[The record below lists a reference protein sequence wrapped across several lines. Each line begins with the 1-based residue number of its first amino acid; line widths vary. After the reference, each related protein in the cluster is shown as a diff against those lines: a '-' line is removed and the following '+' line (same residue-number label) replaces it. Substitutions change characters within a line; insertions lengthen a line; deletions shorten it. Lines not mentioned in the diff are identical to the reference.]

1 MPRPEKHVFVCLNAR
16 PAGHP
21 KGSCTERGAEGLLM
35 EFGRLMEARQAY
47 GKVAITRT
55 SCLGPCELGP
65 TVLVYPDGVMYVG
78 VQPSDIEEI
87 FDEHL
92 LGDRPVSRLRAPAAI
107 WD

>member
-35 EFGRLMEARQAY
+35 EFGRLMEVR

-65 TVLVYPDGVMYVG
+65 TVLVYPDGIMYVG
-78 VQPSDIEEI
+78 VQVGDIEEI
-87 FDEHL
+87 FDQHL
-92 LGDRPVSRLRAPAAI
+92 LGNQPVSRLQAPTEI
-107 WD
+107 WG

>member
-1 MPRPEKHVFVCLNAR
+1 MPKPEKHVFVCLNAR
-16 PAGHP
+16 PTGHP

-65 TVLVYPDGVMYVG
+65 TVLVYPEGVMYVG
-78 VQPSDIEEI
+78 VQLGDVEEI
-87 FDEHL
+87 FDQHL
-92 LGDRPVSRLRAPAAI
+92 LGNQPVSRLQAQAEI
-107 WD
+107 WK